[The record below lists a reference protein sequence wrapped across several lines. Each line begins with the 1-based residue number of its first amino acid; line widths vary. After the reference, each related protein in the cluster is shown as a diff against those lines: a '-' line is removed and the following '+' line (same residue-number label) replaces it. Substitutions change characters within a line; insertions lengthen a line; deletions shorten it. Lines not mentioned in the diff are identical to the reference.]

1 MAATVGRVETAPATE
16 AVSPAARTSAHPS
29 LWRRTPFSVTD
40 WFDAAA
46 LADARAYARPLSRL
60 RLLGSALSIAAVVG
74 FVAGEGGPRVID
86 ALGLDDAGWVIQLVV
101 VIAAY
106 ELLEIAATTWIGA
119 YVSLVYDKR
128 HDLSTQTPGSFVAD
142 VVKSAVLGIVLTAG
156 LLIPVLAIIRSVDL
170 WWLWAWLVFI
180 GLSTAMALV
189 YPVAIMPRFNK
200 FTPLEAGDLRTRIER
215 VAARAGEE
223 ISGVFSMDASKRTR
237 RDNAFVA
244 GFGPTKRVVL
254 YDTMLE
260 HPPEM
265 IEQVVAHEIGH
276 YRLKHVQKSIVFMA
290 VLTFGVFAFLQWFT
304 DWQWALDVAG
314 VESIDDPRGVVL
326 LLAGLGIGMKAIG
339 WVSAWYSRAK
349 ERQADLE
356 ALELLGDPLAFI
368 EVWRRMAPKNK
379 AELETPWWKRIEASH
394 PEIAERMAFG
404 ADWQRQNP
412 DVTPVG

>member
-1 MAATVGRVETAPATE
+1 MGNDEPAT
-16 AVSPAARTSAHPS
+16 SLQPAARTSDHSS
-29 LWRRTPFSVTD
+29 LWRRTPHRVTD

-46 LADARAYARPLSRL
+46 LEEARSYARPLNRL
-60 RLLGSALSIAAVVG
+60 RLLSSLLSIAILVG
-74 FVAGEGGPRVID
+74 FVVLDGGVRVVD
-86 ALGLDDAGWVIQLVV
+86 WLDLDSAGWVIKLVA

-106 ELLEIAATTWIGA
+106 ELIDTALTSWIGG

-128 HDLSTQTPGSFVAD
+128 HGLSTQTPGSYLGD
-142 VVKSAVLGIVLTAG
+142 VVKSTLIGIALTSVLLV
-156 LLIPVLAIIRSVDL
+156 PVLAIIRSVDT

-180 GLSTAMALV
+180 AFSATMALV

-200 FTPLEAGDLRTRIER
+200 FVPLEDGELRTRIER
-215 VAARAGEE
+215 VASLAGEQ
-223 ISGVFSMDASKRTR
+223 ISGVFTMDASKRTR

-254 YDTMLE
+254 FDTMLE

-276 YRLKHVQKSIVFMA
+276 YRLKHIQKSIAFMA
-290 VLTFGVFAFLQWFT
+290 VLTFAVFAFLQWFT
-304 DWQWALDVAG
+304 EWRRVLELAG
-314 VESIDDPRGVVL
+314 VESMEDPRGVVV
-326 LLAGLGIGMKAIG
+326 LLAGLGLGMKGLG
-339 WVSAWYSRAK
+339 WISSWYSRAK

-356 ALELLGDPLAFI
+356 ALELLGNPPAFI
-368 EVWRRMAPKNK
+368 DVWRRMAPKNK

-404 ADWQRQNP
+404 ADWQRRNP
-412 DVTPVG
+412 DVTPAA